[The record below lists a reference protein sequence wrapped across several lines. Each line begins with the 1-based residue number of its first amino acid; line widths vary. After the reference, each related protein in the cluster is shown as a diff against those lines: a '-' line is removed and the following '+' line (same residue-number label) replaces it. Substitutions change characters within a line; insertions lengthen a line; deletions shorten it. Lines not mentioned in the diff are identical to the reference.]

1 MISRH
6 SMLAARYILIAVAIS
21 AVTILAYN
29 SITLRRILVSYSPIA
44 WVTGNSTA
52 GNVTEYFEE
61 IPMVSFAE
69 AQQHVSFAIP
79 LPSHLPD
86 SMELKG
92 ARVRHND
99 DSVSVV
105 YGPTT
110 PQSGFGMGFSVQPG
124 TGIGGSQ
131 YVFPEHAKQET
142 TVNGN
147 PAVCVEG
154 AWSPLNQWQPNSDAI
169 HLGWSDGTLSYHLG
183 GSGLQLDCD
192 EAVKIAESI
201 S

>member
-6 SMLAARYILIAVAIS
+6 GMLAARYILIAVAIS
-21 AVTILAYN
+21 AVSILAYN
-29 SITLRRILVSYSPIA
+29 SITLRRILVSYNPIA

-52 GNVTEYFEE
+52 GNVTEYFEV
-61 IPMVSFAE
+61 IPRMSLAE
-69 AQQHVSFAIP
+69 AQQQVSFTIP
-79 LPSHLPD
+79 LPSKVPHNL
-86 SMELKG
+86 ELKG
-92 ARVRHND
+92 ASVRDNW
-99 DSVSVV
+99 VSVG
-105 YGPTT
+105 YGPAT
-110 PQSGFGMGFSVQPG
+110 PQSGFGMGLEVYPG

-131 YVFPEHAKQET
+131 YVFPNHAKQAT

-154 AWSPLNQWQPNSDAI
+154 SWNSLNQWKPNNDAI
-169 HLGWSDGTLSYHLG
+169 HLGWSDGTLSYRLG